1 MKKAIGY
8 VRVSTDKQENSVDM
22 QPDKIR
28 KYCEYNGI
36 ELVDIIVDEDVSGFT
51 PINNRPGGNLIS
63 EMIKNK
69 TINCVVTLKLDRL
82 FRNTADALQTTELWN
97 KKDIALHIVDMS
109 GMSVDTSSAVGRMFI
124 TMMAGFSEMERT
136 LISERTSAAL
146 QHRKSSKKTYGKT
159 PFGYFVDVAGNLI
172 ESDDIE
178 MVKAIYHLRSSGLGL
193 NKISRK
199 MNELQDVKVFYPSTI
214 KCILENDIHKDLSF

>member
-8 VRVSTDKQENSVDM
+8 VRVSTDKQGNSVDM

-36 ELVDIIVDEDVSGFT
+36 ELINIIIDEDVSGFT
-51 PINNRPGGNLIS
+51 PINDRVGGRKIA
-63 EMIKNK
+63 EMIKSK
-69 TINCVVTLKLDRL
+69 SIDCVVTLKLDRL
-82 FRNTADALQTTELWN
+82 FRNTADALMTTEVWN

-109 GMSVDTSSAVGRMFI
+109 GMSIDTSSAVGRMFI

-146 QHRKSSKKTYGKT
+146 QHRKLNKKVYGMA
-159 PFGYFVDVAGNLI
+159 PIGYSVDDNGCLYQN
-172 ESDDIE
+172 SDIE
-178 MVKAIYHLRSSGLGL
+178 VVKAVFALRAEGLGL
-193 NKISRK
+193 NEISRQ
-199 MNELQDVKVFYPSTI
+199 MNSFQDDRVFYASTV
-214 KCILENDIHKDLSF
+214 KSILNNAIHEGLAW